1 MPPHIDVDGRREP
14 AGRGHHRDAMAAPA
28 ARPSHLPLDAV
39 QGEARH
45 ASAPYMAALCT
56 DSYWGRLRQGAPG
69 VGPGSGMRSPGRRQ
83 TGHLATTATATD
95 TGAVLSLAHS
105 S

>member
-1 MPPHIDVDGRREP
+1 
-14 AGRGHHRDAMAAPA
+14 MAAPA
-28 ARPSHLPLDAV
+28 PRPRHLPLDAV

-69 VGPGSGMRSPGRRQ
+69 VGPGSGMRGLGRRQ
-83 TGHLATTATATD
+83 TGRLGTTATATD
-95 TGAVLSLAHS
+95 TGAGLSLARPLVCQVTRAC
-105 S
+105 